1 MHQGRASKPRPLPR
15 GPHAL
20 TREEVAQSQR
30 QRLFMAMIE
39 TVAERGYAQT
49 SVADVLARS
58 GVSRAT
64 FYELFTGK
72 DDCFRAAYQK
82 AAEQIAAALGSALYA
97 LLNDEAE
104 AAPQGALARLDRIL
118 GLYLEM
124 LASQPAFARTFL
136 VEVYAAGPAAIAQRQ
151 ASLEAFIDLVAM
163 VLDDRPGLL
172 GSAPEQ
178 RFAVKMLVHG
188 VSSMVT
194 AMIGTGQTEQLPALK
209 APLLRLAESLL
220 TLEPA

>member
-1 MHQGRASKPRPLPR
+1 MPKALASKPRPLPR

-20 TREEVAQSQR
+20 SREEVEQSQR

-64 FYELFTGK
+64 FYALFTDK
-72 DDCFRAAYQK
+72 DDCFRAAYEM
-82 AAEQIAAALGSALYA
+82 AASQMAAALGSGLFS
-97 LLNDEAE
+97 LLNESE
-104 AAPQGALARLDRIL
+104 TAPQDALERLDRIL
-118 GLYLEM
+118 GLYLDM
-124 LASQPAFARTFL
+124 LAGQPAFARTFL
-136 VEVYAAGPAAIAQRQ
+136 VEVFAAGPVAIAQRQ
-151 ASLEAFIDLVAM
+151 ASLEAFVDLVAM
-163 VLDDRPGLL
+163 VLDGRPGLL

-178 RFAVKMLVHG
+178 RFAVRMLVHG

-194 AMIGTGQTEQLPALK
+194 GLIGRGQTEKLPELK
-209 APLLRLAESLL
+209 APLMELAKSLL
-220 TLEPA
+220 AVEQA